1 MLDEH
6 IDCIFH
12 EGGGLSRLRDFSAS
26 GCSSPRTPL
35 VISASSCSASF
46 PPSLIPVR
54 RREVCHA
61 PQHVR
66 MFLPEDPLLRLH
78 DWKFQLLSLLP
89 ISNFKEY
96 WSIICPSLAIARH
109 QSPQQGIVLIGH
121 FYMRNKCSTECIIFP
136 GEDKIDRG

>member
-1 MLDEH
+1 MSGLTAFFMRATVFLASETSARLDVPH
-6 IDCIFH
+6 QGPPCH
-12 EGGGLSRLRDFSAS
+12 LRIQLLCF
-26 GCSSPRTPL
+26 
-35 VISASSCSASF
+35 F
-46 PPSLIPVR
+46 PPSMIPVR
-54 RREVCHA
+54 RRKVCHV

-78 DWKFQLLSLLP
+78 DWIFQLLSPLP

-96 WSIICPSLAIARH
+96 WSIICPSLAIACHR
-109 QSPQQGIVLIGH
+109 SPQQGIVLIGH